1 MKKEL
6 FAKISFILGIVAI
19 SFSLIECVIPL
30 IIIGMLVGATGIVFG
45 LISLKS
51 EKKEL
56 AISGIILSVA
66 SIIMASVWLCLA
78 LIA

>member
-45 LISLKS
+45 LVSLKS

-66 SIIMASVWLCLA
+66 SIIMASVWLYLA